1 LWVKEVSLPEFVIE
15 YFRIIGYGVERNV
28 ELQGR
33 WNVKWKFNLLL
44 KDGLGLLR
52 GVWIKNWK
60 RTVGINVVVML
71 DRASEDVGLDGSFLV
86 ANSFSTSAYA
96 YAVKRG
102 IELLT
107 FEEILSFLRK
117 PVITSHRY
125 ICE

>member
-1 LWVKEVSLPEFVIE
+1 VKEVSLPEFVIE
-15 YFRIIGYGVERNV
+15 YFRIIGYSVERNV

-33 WNVKWKFNLLL
+33 WNVKWKFDLLL

-96 YAVKRG
+96 YAVKRR

-125 ICE
+125 IYE

>member
-1 LWVKEVSLPEFVIE
+1 
-15 YFRIIGYGVERNV
+15 
-28 ELQGR
+28 
-33 WNVKWKFNLLL
+33 
-44 KDGLGLLR
+44 
-52 GVWIKNWK
+52 
-60 RTVGINVVVML
+60 ML

-96 YAVKRG
+96 YAVKRR

-125 ICE
+125 IYE